1 MVVKW
6 SCDFRE
12 QLIVQRLPLAGSHV
26 VQIFYDHLFPHPTN
40 SSQEATAT
48 HMKLFN
54 LVIHVVD
61 GLV

>member
-6 SCDFRE
+6 SCDFQE
-12 QLIVQRLPLAGSHV
+12 QLTVQRLPLAGSHV
-26 VQIFYDHLFPHPTN
+26 VQIFYGHLFPLPTS

-48 HMKLFN
+48 DMELFN

-61 GLV
+61 G